1 MKKLFIFTLLLLLW
15 VGFIVGKR
23 YSYVKRSYPEV
34 LQHIESERKYFLKSY
49 QSAKSTKEKNE
60 ILDQAG
66 RFLNRILPDKIL
78 PAWYG
83 TLWSFNGDAEFPLK
97 GRIACGSFVE
107 KVLKH
112 SGFQIDSRMSAQ
124 PSEYIIMNMV
134 NDNRIERFSNIP
146 IERFNEAMKKMGE
159 GIYIVGLD
167 NHVGFLYIHKGK
179 YRFVHAHGYLCVLP
193 EIPSLSPTLRKS
205 EYRVIGKLFDNEM
218 IEQWLSGE
226 DIPLRFDYFKSLQG
240 G

>member
-1 MKKLFIFTLLLLLW
+1 MKKFFIFSISLLLCF
-15 VGFIVGKR
+15 GFVFGKR

-34 LQHIESERKYFLKSY
+34 LQHIESERKYFMKSY

-60 ILDQAG
+60 ILNQAR
-66 RFLNRILPDKIL
+66 RFLNGILPDKIF

-83 TLWSFNGDAEFPLK
+83 TLWSFYGDTESPLK
-97 GRIACGSFVE
+97 GSIACGSFVE

-112 SGFQIDSRMSAQ
+112 TGFQIDNRMSAQ

-146 IERFNEAMKKMGE
+146 VERFNEAVEKKGE

-167 NHVGFLYIHKGK
+167 HHVGFLYIHRGK
-179 YRFVHAHGYLCVLP
+179 YRFVHSHGYLCVLP
-193 EIPSLSPTLRKS
+193 EVPSLSPTLRKS

-218 IEQWLSGE
+218 IERWLSGE
-226 DIPLRFDYFKSLQG
+226 NFPLRFDHFRTT
-240 G
+240 